1 MAEKSEN
8 TDGSGYVERVT
19 SADGQTETTR
29 TALALD
35 SSQSS
40 MEGSGREGSNKRSD
54 DSVERKKRLGKEL
67 CEAAAEGIIEEV
79 STGGAHALC

>member
-1 MAEKSEN
+1 M
-8 TDGSGYVERVT
+8 ERVA

-40 MEGSGREGSNKRSD
+40 MEGSLGSNKRSD

>member
-1 MAEKSEN
+1 MEEQAEKS
-8 TDGSGYVERVT
+8 DGESVER
-19 SADGQTETTR
+19 DGHTETTR

-35 SSQSS
+35 SSHSS
-40 MEGSGREGSNKRSD
+40 MEGSSKRSD
-54 DSVERKKRLGKEL
+54 DSLERKKRLGKEL

>member
-1 MAEKSEN
+1 MAEKPDKS
-8 TDGSGYVERVT
+8 DGSGSVERVA

-40 MEGSGREGSNKRSD
+40 MEGSLGSNKRSD
-54 DSVERKKRLGKEL
+54 DSIERKKRLGKEL